1 MQKEEKDME
10 NDDSMLGS
18 GVRKL
23 KGFRPNRR
31 AVLKGAMASGAALLS
46 APAVLRA
53 AAQDEI
59 QVASMFDLTG
69 NLNIYGVQQMNV
81 SKYAIEA
88 INEAGGVL
96 GKKLVLN
103 AYDTQSK
110 IELYSRYAQEIGT
123 NEQVAAVVACFTGA
137 SREAARP
144 VLSRFKKL
152 LFFPTIDEG
161 GECDRF
167 CFMQGTDCVQ
177 QEGPLIEWAAKNAG
191 DTLYV
196 VAADYVYGH
205 VATAWTKALAEK
217 AGVKISG
224 IEFIPLE
231 VSDFSSTIRKIQSA
245 KPAAIMSNLVGSNHI
260 AFYRQFAAA
269 GLNGSIPIVSPV
281 FGLGNEQEILSA
293 EETKGIVVAYSYFE
307 TLESAENKTFLEG
320 FRKVHPDSGVVA
332 DTPAQ
337 VWIAWH
343 QWKQAVEKAGTTE
356 IMPVVEALESGMSFT
371 GPAGPVT
378 VDAPCHRNIQDVHL
392 ARVDANQKFEIIEKF
407 EQVKPTREVVGAGAC
422 DLTGADQNSHR
433 MIEPKF

>member
-1 MQKEEKDME
+1 ME
-10 NDDSMLGS
+10 NDDSMLDS

-23 KGFRPNRR
+23 KGFHLNRR

>member
-1 MQKEEKDME
+1 ME
-10 NDDSMLGS
+10 NDDSMLDS

-23 KGFRPNRR
+23 KGFHLNRR
-31 AVLKGAMASGAALLS
+31 SVLKGAMASGAALLS

>member
-1 MQKEEKDME
+1 MKK
-10 NDDSMLGS
+10 NNNMLGGDVGGLE
-18 GVRKL
+18 GVQL
-23 KGFRPNRR
+23 TRR
-31 AVLKGAMASGAALLS
+31 MILKGAAVASGAALLS

-59 QVASMFDLTG
+59 HVASMFDLTG

-123 NEQVAAVVACFTGA
+123 NEQIAAVVACFTGA

-191 DTLYV
+191 NTLYV

-217 AGVKISG
+217 SGVTISG

-307 TLESAENKTFLEG
+307 TLESAENKAFLEG
-320 FRKVHPDSGVVA
+320 FRKNNADSGVVA

-356 IMPVVEALESGMSFT
+356 IMPVVEALESGMSYT

-392 ARVDANQKFEIIEKF
+392 AKVDANQKFAIIEKF
-407 EQVKPTREVVGAGAC
+407 QQVKPTREVVGAGAC

>member
-1 MQKEEKDME
+1 MNNNEDMLWD
-10 NDDSMLGS
+10 NPA
-18 GVRKL
+18 KL
-23 KGFRPNRR
+23 TQVPVSRR
-31 AVLKGAMASGAALLS
+31 MVLKGAAIASGAALLS

-88 INEAGGVL
+88 INAGGGVL

-123 NEQVAAVVACFTGA
+123 NEQIAAVVACFTGA

-293 EETKGIVVAYSYFE
+293 DETKGIVVAYSYFE
-307 TLESAENKTFLEG
+307 TLESPENKAFLEG
-320 FRKVHPDSGVVA
+320 FRKNNADSGVVA

-343 QWKQAVEKAGTTE
+343 QWKQAVEKAGTTD
-356 IMPVVEALESGMSFT
+356 IMPVVEALESGMSYT

-392 ARVDANQKFEIIEKF
+392 AKVDANQKFEIIEKF
-407 EQVKPTREVVGAGAC
+407 QQVKPTREVVGAGAC
-422 DLTGADQNSHR
+422 DLTGADKNSHR

>member
-1 MQKEEKDME
+1 ME

>member
-1 MQKEEKDME
+1 MSVTKSKDSSCATYH
-10 NDDSMLGS
+10 DSA
-18 GVRKL
+18 
-23 KGFRPNRR
+23 RPTRR
-31 AVLKGAMASGAALLS
+31 SVLKGAALGAGAVLLS
-46 APAVLRA
+46 KPGILRA
-53 AAQDEI
+53 AEQEEI

-81 SKYAIEA
+81 SKYAIDA
-88 INEAGGVL
+88 INQNGGVL

-103 AYDTQSK
+103 AFDTQSK

-123 NEQVAAVVACFTGA
+123 NEKVAAVVGCFTGA

-161 GECDRF
+161 GECDRYT
-167 CFMQGTDCVQ
+167 FMQGTDCVQ

-191 DTLYV
+191 KTLYV

-205 VATAWTKALAEK
+205 VANAWTKALAEK
-217 AGVKISG
+217 AGIEISG
-224 IEFIPLE
+224 VEFIPLE

-269 GLNGSIPIVSPV
+269 GLSGSIPIVSPV

-307 TLESAENKTFLEG
+307 ALESPENKTFLEG
-320 FRKVHPDSGVVA
+320 FRKQHPSSGVVA

-343 QWKQAVEKAGTTE
+343 QWKQAVEKAGTTD
-356 IMPVVEALESGMSFT
+356 IMPVVEALESGQTYT
-371 GPAGPVT
+371 GPAGPVV
-378 VDAPCHRNIQDVHL
+378 VDGPSHRNIQDVHL
-392 ARVDANQKFEIIEKF
+392 ARVNANQKFEIIEKF
-407 EQVKPTREVVGAGAC
+407 QQIKPTRQVVGAEAC
-422 DLTGADQNSHR
+422 DLTGADQSAHR

>member
-1 MQKEEKDME
+1 MSKYTPE
-10 NDDSMLGS
+10 NNGVSFGVKVDATRRQFLAGAVAAGSAVALGC
-18 GVRKL
+18 
-23 KGFRPNRR
+23 PT
-31 AVLKGAMASGAALLS
+31 
-46 APAVLRA
+46 VLRA
-53 AAQDEI
+53 TEQEEI
-59 QVASMFDLTG
+59 HVASMFDLTG

-81 SKYAIEA
+81 SKYAINA
-88 INEAGGVL
+88 INSAGGVM
-96 GKKLVLN
+96 GKKLVLS

-123 NEQVAAVVACFTGA
+123 NEQISAVVACFTGA

-167 CFMQGTDCVQ
+167 TFMQGTDCVQ

-191 DTLYV
+191 NTLYV

-217 AGVKISG
+217 SGVTISG

-269 GLNGSIPIVSPV
+269 GLAGNIPIVSPV
-281 FGLGNEQEILSA
+281 FGLGNEQEVLSA
-293 EETKGIVVAYSYFE
+293 DETKGIVVSYSYFE
-307 TLESAENKTFLEG
+307 SVKTKENTEFLEG
-320 FRKVHPDSGVVA
+320 FRKEYPSSGVVA

-343 QWKQAVEKAGTTE
+343 QWKQAVEKAGTTD
-356 IMPVVEALESGMSFT
+356 IMPVVEALESGLVYN
-371 GPAGPVT
+371 GPAGAVV
-378 VDAPCHRNIQDVHL
+378 VDGPSHRNIQNVHL
-392 ARVDANQKFEIIEKF
+392 AKVGAEQKFEIIEKF
-407 EQVKPTREVVGAGAC
+407 EQVKPTREVVGSEAC
-422 DLTGADQNSHR
+422 DLTGADQKSHR